1 MYKPIRRSS
10 FRGRTPGRGGSGG
23 GSRGGRGN
31 IRYVSANVLRDFIQ
45 RSLERVS
52 STEKEV
58 EVFVPKNNFTDFK
71 INPRLLSNIK
81 SKKFVAP
88 TPIQDQVIPL
98 VLEGKDV
105 VGIANTGTGKSAA
118 FLIPIIENLTKNRGA
133 KALIIVPTR
142 ELAVQLYDD
151 LESLCWGMDVRGVG
165 CVGGMSIFNQVKGL
179 RNFHNVVIGT
189 PGRLKDLY
197 ERRSLIL
204 SGYTTIVLD
213 EVDRMLDMGFI
224 RDIEFL
230 LDKLPKTRQS
240 LFFSAT
246 INRDVEVVM
255 TRFVKEY
262 VKVSVKTRDN
272 KDNISQSI
280 VEVSSPTQK
289 LDKLKELIKT
299 ENMERAIVFVRTKRG
314 ADKLDETLYADGH
327 KVAAIHGDKRQSQ
340 RLKILDAFKAGKLK
354 ILIATDVVARGIDVH
369 DVTHII
375 NYDLPESLDDY
386 IHRIGRTGRADKK
399 GIALTFI
406 ESGYSRY

>member
-1 MYKPIRRSS
+1 
-10 FRGRTPGRGGSGG
+10 
-23 GSRGGRGN
+23 
-31 IRYVSANVLRDFIQ
+31 
-45 RSLERVS
+45 
-52 STEKEV
+52 
-58 EVFVPKNNFTDFK
+58 
-71 INPRLLSNIK
+71 
-81 SKKFVAP
+81 
-88 TPIQDQVIPL
+88 
-98 VLEGKDV
+98 
-105 VGIANTGTGKSAA
+105 
-118 FLIPIIENLTKNRGA
+118 
-133 KALIIVPTR
+133 
-142 ELAVQLYDD
+142 
-151 LESLCWGMDVRGVG
+151 
-165 CVGGMSIFNQVKGL
+165 MSIFNQVKGL

-230 LDKLPKTRQS
+230 LDKLPKNRQS

-314 ADKLDETLYADGH
+314 ADKLDEHLYAEGY

-375 NYDLPESLDDY
+375 NFDLPESLDDY